1 MLQKISNKQG
11 QNPEL
16 SAIKPESPKEMEKH
30 LHIQNIRLR
39 HRVDVHLHPVH
50 PHDSNLNSDS
60 ANCAVV
66 LGRGGGVLDFGHVD

>member
-11 QNPEL
+11 QNPKL
-16 SAIKPESPKEMEKH
+16 PAIKPKSPKKMEKH

-39 HRVDVHLHPVH
+39 HRANVHLHSVH

-60 ANCAVV
+60 ASCPVV
-66 LGRGGGVLDFGHVD
+66 FGRGRVVLDFGHAD